1 MPELI
6 GLYND
11 HLDHRGTFEV
21 LAIHDK
27 SVKTFAEL
35 DQKLPPLKELY
46 WQGRD
51 LPFPVLLDAT
61 GATEKL
67 FGVSGHPTSL
77 LIDPDG
83 KLVGAMHAADLE
95 KKLPPVSAA
104 KRWARHRAM
113 SKAGFWSFEPA
124 RDTLKTLAETF
135 QRRTG
140 DTPIDLDPA
149 ALTAAGLTPD
159 GPLPGLVAGGMPGVT
174 IASIESLLLAP
185 HGLAVVPDA
194 NGKRLRITTRPAGY
208 VDPPPTV
215 SQVRREKDL
224 STRLDTK
231 PGPGDG
237 FGKAKPLKLDNV
249 PLAEAVKLVGREY
262 DLPVALDARAM
273 LTKKLDP
280 AAKVTGSVGPA
291 DLRIGLAK
299 LIAPLGLTVVVRH
312 EVVLV
317 TVK

>member
-11 HLDHRGTFEV
+11 HLDHRGQFEV
-21 LAIHDK
+21 LAVHDN

-35 DQKLPPLKELY
+35 NKKLPPLKEGY
-46 WQGRD
+46 WQGQD

-67 FGVSGHPTSL
+67 FGVSAHPTSL

-83 KLVGAMHAADLE
+83 KLVGEVQAKDLE
-95 KKLPPVSAA
+95 AKLPPVSAA

-113 SKAGFWSFEPA
+113 SKNVFWSFEPA
-124 RDTLKTLAETF
+124 QYTPKKMAETF
-135 QRRTG
+135 QGWTG
-140 DTPIDLDPA
+140 DTPLDLDAA

-159 GPLPGLVAGGMPGVT
+159 GPLPGLVVGSGVT
-174 IASIESLLLAP
+174 FASVEALLLAP

-194 NGKRLRITTRPAGY
+194 DGKRLRITARPAGH
-208 VDPPPTV
+208 VEPPPTP
-215 SQVRREKDL
+215 SQLRHEKDL
-224 STRLDTK
+224 NTRLDKK
-231 PGPGDG
+231 PGLADV
-237 FGKAKPLKLDNV
+237 FAKAKPLQIENRS
-249 PLAEAVKLVGREY
+249 LAEALKLVGREF
-262 DLPVALDARAM
+262 DLPVALAAKAM
-273 LTKKLDP
+273 HAKKLDP
-280 AAKVTGSVGPA
+280 AALVSGSVGPA
-291 DLRIGLAK
+291 DLRTGLVK
-299 LIAPLGLTVVVRH
+299 LVEPLGLTVVVRH